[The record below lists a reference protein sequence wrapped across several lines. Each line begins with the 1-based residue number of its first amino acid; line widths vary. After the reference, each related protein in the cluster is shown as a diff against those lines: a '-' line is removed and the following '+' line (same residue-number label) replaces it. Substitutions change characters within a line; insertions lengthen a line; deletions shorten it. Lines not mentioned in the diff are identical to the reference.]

1 MQSWAMNTR
10 HAATPYAACMTTGSQ
25 QPDDP
30 AARLQF
36 DDPLSMPSADDTD
49 AGWGEG
55 SASGSGAGT
64 GRGTRGGRREADA
77 DLARFL
83 DEKPPHH
90 L

>member
-1 MQSWAMNTR
+1 MDTSRTG
-10 HAATPYAACMTTGSQ
+10 TPYASCMTNRSQ
-25 QPDDP
+25 EPADP

-36 DDPLSMPSADDTD
+36 DDPLSLRSADDTD
-49 AGWGEG
+49 SGWGEG
-55 SASGSGAGT
+55 RAGDGGTGTGSGSRGARDG
-64 GRGTRGGRREADA
+64 EADA

>member
-1 MQSWAMNTR
+1 
-10 HAATPYAACMTTGSQ
+10 MTTGSQ

-36 DDPLSMPSADDTD
+36 DDPLSLRSADDTD
-49 AGWGEG
+49 SGWGEG
-55 SASGSGAGT
+55 RAGDGAGGTSAAEAQEEGSGS
-64 GRGTRGGRREADA
+64 REGQPGDAAA

-83 DEKPPHH
+83 EEKPPHH

>member
-1 MQSWAMNTR
+1 
-10 HAATPYAACMTTGSQ
+10 MTTGSQ

-36 DDPLSMPSADDTD
+36 DDPLSLRSADDSD
-49 AGWGEG
+49 SGWDEGRAGEG
-55 SASGSGAGT
+55 GAARGAG
-64 GRGTRGGRREADA
+64 GPSGDAAA

-83 DEKPPHH
+83 EEKPPHH